1 MALKYPYL
9 FEPFCIG
16 RLEIKNRIV
25 MSGMH
30 NIGWKDENEVITD
43 AVIDYFEARAKGGV
57 GLIISGA
64 NQPDFQYDN
73 GVIMNN
79 PFRHPG
85 TFISQHKKLV
95 ERVHSY
101 GTKLFIQFGYGGGRV
116 DFPQWIP
123 GEGVAAADS
132 ANRWDPSIHHRAVT
146 VEEIRRLI
154 DASVSAAAVCLQTG
168 CDGIDINCYGGYML
182 DQFLQPCFNDRKDE
196 YGGLDGGIRIMSEI
210 VKGIKNVCGK
220 NFPVSCRLGAR
231 QHMTGEGRTHLE
243 GEAYI
248 EYGRTLEESIYVA
261 KKLEEAGYDAIYLG
275 DGTYDAFY
283 WLYPP
288 MYQKEGLWLDDAAEI
303 TKAVQVPVFCAGKI
317 LTPKMAN
324 DAVKDK
330 KVTAVAL
337 GRALLA
343 DPEWANKAKL
353 GIEEEIRPCIGCNIA
368 CVGHIFAGLPQE
380 CAVNANVMREKEMDV
395 LIPAREKKKVAIIGA
410 GIAGMECARIAS
422 HRGHHVIIYEKS
434 SELGG
439 TFISASVPKD
449 KSASKRLL
457 AWYKQEMEKAR
468 VKIRFNCE
476 ISEQDLERIDADEIV
491 IAVGN
496 VPKIPKIPGVDQDNV
511 LDPVKVLTQ
520 KQTIP
525 EGSRI
530 VIVGGGL
537 VGCETALWLSQE
549 KGFKDITII
558 EGMDRLM
565 SGGAEPQPVANRLMI
580 ADLLEHQNI
589 KVKLNCML
597 NRIEGN
603 KVVVNCGEKEQVL
616 EADRV
621 ILSLGLAENDKL
633 YKEAYQNI
641 PKKVWRIGD
650 ALSASNL
657 MYGIRNA
664 NAVAREI

>member
-1 MALKYPYL
+1 MYK
-9 FEPFCIG
+9 
-16 RLEIKNRIV
+16 
-25 MSGMH
+25 
-30 NIGWKDENEVITD
+30 
-43 AVIDYFEARAKGGV
+43 
-57 GLIISGA
+57 
-64 NQPDFQYDN
+64 
-73 GVIMNN
+73 
-79 PFRHPG
+79 
-85 TFISQHKKLV
+85 
-95 ERVHSY
+95 
-101 GTKLFIQFGYGGGRV
+101 
-116 DFPQWIP
+116 
-123 GEGVAAADS
+123 
-132 ANRWDPSIHHRAVT
+132 
-146 VEEIRRLI
+146 
-154 DASVSAAAVCLQTG
+154 
-168 CDGIDINCYGGYML
+168 
-182 DQFLQPCFNDRKDE
+182 
-196 YGGLDGGIRIMSEI
+196 
-210 VKGIKNVCGK
+210 
-220 NFPVSCRLGAR
+220 R
-231 QHMTGEGRTHLE
+231 Q
-243 GEAYI
+243 
-248 EYGRTLEESIYVA
+248 
-261 KKLEEAGYDAIYLG
+261 
-275 DGTYDAFY
+275 
-283 WLYPP
+283 
-288 MYQKEGLWLDDAAEI
+288 
-303 TKAVQVPVFCAGKI
+303 
-317 LTPKMAN
+317 
-324 DAVKDK
+324 
-330 KVTAVAL
+330 
-337 GRALLA
+337 LLA

-368 CVGHIFAGLPQE
+368 CVGHIFEGLPQE

-597 NRIEGN
+597 NRVEGN